1 MRSQFFTLDTPDSLD
16 LLLLIQNE
24 GKGLVRVAIS
34 VPDFVQL
41 EKKEKKMEVRHR
53 RMYSKIRDRDVGR
66 WENVE
71 KDNE

>member
-1 MRSQFFTLDTPDSLD
+1 MRSQFFTLDTLDSLV

-41 EKKEKKMEVRHR
+41 EKKEKKNGGETQ
-53 RMYSKIRDRDVGR
+53 K
-66 WENVE
+66 NVLQ
-71 KDNE
+71 N